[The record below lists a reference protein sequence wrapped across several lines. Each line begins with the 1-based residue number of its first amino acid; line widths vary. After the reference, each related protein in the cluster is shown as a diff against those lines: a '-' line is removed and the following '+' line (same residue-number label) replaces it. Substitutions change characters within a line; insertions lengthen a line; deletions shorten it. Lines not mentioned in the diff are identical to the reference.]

1 VINTRRRARAVV
13 LPALLL
19 LAVALA
25 GCTGDYEQVL
35 RPPRADVTG
44 ISVVAIFP
52 FVPMSSDPG
61 LARAFTDGVLR
72 SLRDSGWYQVI
83 PPEQVESVMAE
94 WRVDSRQVT
103 GGPIA
108 REIAAELGAD
118 GFIVGIADYYFEDV
132 ALDVPYPSRGGQPE
146 AGVNW
151 RVDQRTSVTV
161 GMQAQL
167 VNVHTG
173 AVVHRWNGQRTGEVT
188 DVRQLLWWSADPP
201 PRSALPST
209 HRRDIPK
216 AREEAIKKA
225 VDAFTADLLP
235 RYEWV
240 RRETDAQQ

>member
-1 VINTRRRARAVV
+1 MFTTGRRGNQVV
-13 LPALLL
+13 LPALLVL
-19 LAVALA
+19 ALA
-25 GCTGDYEQVL
+25 LSGCTGDYEQVL

-44 ISVVAIFP
+44 ISVVAVFP
-52 FVPMSSDPG
+52 FASWSSDPG
-61 LARAFTDGVLR
+61 LARALTDGVLR
-72 SLRDSGWYQVI
+72 SLQDSGWYQII
-83 PPEQVESVMAE
+83 PPEQVESVMAR

-103 GGPIA
+103 GGDIA

-118 GFIVGIADYYFEDV
+118 GFVVGIADYYFEDV
-132 ALDVPYPSRGGQPE
+132 ALDMPYRSRGEQPE

-173 AVVHRWNGQRTGEVT
+173 LVVHRWSGQRTAEVT
-188 DVRQLLWWSADPP
+188 EVRQLLWWSAEPP
-201 PRSALPST
+201 PRSVLPPT

-216 AREEAIKKA
+216 AREQAIQKA

-240 RRETDAQQ
+240 RRESNAQ

>member
-1 VINTRRRARAVV
+1 MFTTGRRGNQVV
-13 LPALLL
+13 LPALLV
-19 LAVALA
+19 LAVALT

-35 RPPRADVTG
+35 RPPRADVAG
-44 ISVVAIFP
+44 ISVVAVFP
-52 FVPMSSDPG
+52 FASWSSDPG
-61 LARAFTDGVLR
+61 LARALTEGVLR
-72 SLRDSGWYQVI
+72 SLRDSGWYEII
-83 PPEQVESVMAE
+83 PPEQVESVMAR

-103 GGPIA
+103 GGDIA

-118 GFIVGIADYYFEDV
+118 GFVVGIADYYFEDV
-132 ALDVPYPSRGGQPE
+132 SLDVPYPYRSGQPE
-146 AGVNW
+146 SVSW

-173 AVVHRWNGQRTGEVT
+173 LVVHRWSGQRTAEVIE
-188 DVRQLLWWSADPP
+188 VRQLLWWSAEPP
-201 PRSALPST
+201 PRSVLPPT

-216 AREEAIKKA
+216 AREQAIQKA

-240 RRETDAQQ
+240 RRESNAQ